1 MSLSDGAVADL
12 ARQVADELGGDV
24 PVRVQP
30 PANDDPYRWGGHG
43 WVVRIG
49 ESAEIW
55 IPIESSDEEALAL
68 LRAAVPGS
76 AGEAAE

>member
-1 MSLSDGAVADL
+1 MSLTDGAVADL
-12 ARQVADELGGDV
+12 ASQVADEVGSDV

-49 ESAEIW
+49 KSPDIW
-55 IPIESSDEEALAL
+55 IPVEASAEEALAR
-68 LRAAVPGS
+68 LREGVEGSGGVSVP
-76 AGEAAE
+76 

>member
-1 MSLSDGAVADL
+1 MTLSDGAVADL
-12 ARQVADELGGDV
+12 ARQVADELGDDV
-24 PVRVQP
+24 PVHVQP

-49 ESAEIW
+49 ASAEIW
-55 IPIESSDEEALAL
+55 IPVEASEEETLAR
-68 LRAAVPGS
+68 LRAGVTGS